1 MDSKKVVNNNK
12 QKTFLTKKEKE
23 NIRKG
28 VIEEINDDLRKEL
41 CDSIMSDINDRI
53 NDDYKDNLKETISNE
68 LIVDIK
74 ESIKADEKRLSR
86 SKSFKIARLYIYIL
100 LLIAC
105 SLFLVYRLYVTGN
118 LDVIKEIKTDITTTT
133 TTQEVKDLKWYMN
146 KYGNILNNIKIDN
159 VELLKGNYDFNK
171 VDIKDKLAMAY
182 KNLSDEQIVK
192 DGMIYTVKDED
203 LKTSYKNIFGT
214 ENGYVSTSFKVD
226 NVNFAYSSTNAS
238 YISIVNENISGND
251 IKMEIT
257 DIKGSDEVLEV
268 TAIIA
273 LVKDNKIYNIND
285 LNTEIKAYNSGESL
299 KTIENSLSKLTF
311 TFKKIDNNYYINTV
325 SVN

>member
-118 LDVIKEIKTDITTTT
+118 LDVIKEIKTDIPTTT

-146 KYGNILNNIKIDN
+146 KYGNILDNIKIDN

-182 KNLSDEQIVK
+182 KNLSDEQIAK

-226 NVNFAYSSTNAS
+226 KVNFAYSSTNAS

-251 IKMEIT
+251 IKMEII

-299 KTIENSLSKLTF
+299 KTIENSLSKSTF